1 MGIKDDFIE
10 IKKEVEQMQEQS
22 FVLELLKENNKKNKR
37 QHVITIIILIML
49 TLSMTYNIFLLRNIG
64 VSEETISIEDVE
76 TIDNSHIKIGDDI
89 WEKSH

>member
-64 VSEETISIEDVE
+64 VS
-76 TIDNSHIKIGDDI
+76 
-89 WEKSH
+89 

>member
-64 VSEETISIEDVE
+64 VV
-76 TIDNSHIKIGDDI
+76 KRL
-89 WEKSH
+89 

>member
-76 TIDNSHIKIGDDI
+76 TIDN
-89 WEKSH
+89 

>member
-1 MGIKDDFIE
+1 MSIKDDFME

-76 TIDNSHIKIGDDI
+76 TIDNSHIKIGDTV